1 MTLLSP
7 AQAEAHLSHG
17 AQQFAQWR
25 QSRSTPRGY
34 RIPEP
39 LWAEAV
45 TLAEVLPLTRVA
57 HQLGLKPHTLKR
69 RRREHEG
76 TSVPTVP
83 SRPPRTPPFIE
94 VTADTWRPVSA
105 EGEVH
110 RPDGTR
116 LRLPS
121 HDAAP
126 PLAPLGQLFLESRCC
141 SNSLPKAAAFSP

>member
-7 AQAEAHLSHG
+7 AQAEAHLSHVT
-17 AQQFAQWR
+17 QQFAQWR
-25 QSRSTPRGY
+25 QSRVTPRGS

-39 LWAEAV
+39 LWAEAI

-76 TSVPTVP
+76 PPVPTVP
-83 SRPPRTPPFIE
+83 TRPPHTPPFVE
-94 VTADTWRPVSA
+94 VTADAWRPVTA
-105 EGEVH
+105 EVEVH

-116 LRLPS
+116 LRLTY
-121 HDAAP
+121 HDVAP
-126 PLAPLGQLFLESRCC
+126 PLAPLLQTFLETR
-141 SNSLPKAAAFSP
+141 